1 MTSIRDIAKLNGDLT
16 YFTGKPC
23 KRGHL
28 SDRRVSN
35 YICIQCAKDIYT
47 VADREN
53 YRTDNTLQRQFNT
66 RRQSA
71 LRNDILFTIKFEDI
85 EQPEYCPVLGIKLTY
100 GWSGE
105 GLRDDAKATIDKLVP
120 ALGYVPGNVFVISW
134 RANKLKND
142 MTVVELEN
150 ILRYMKERI

>member
-28 SDRRVSN
+28 ADRRVSN
-35 YICIQCAKDIYT
+35 YICIQCSKEVYAVT
-47 VADREN
+47 DREN

-66 RRQSA
+66 RKQSA
-71 LRNDILFTIKFEDI
+71 LRNGILFSIKFEDI
-85 EQPEYCPVLGIKLTY
+85 EQPEYCPVLGIKLNY

-120 ALGYVPGNVFVISW
+120 ELGYVPGNVFVISW

-142 MTVVELEN
+142 MTIIELEN
-150 ILRYMKERI
+150 ILRYMKERM